1 MSNPAMLPAERDAR
15 MERDILALLMNR
27 GSAGLW
33 SVEEIELELE
43 DKLAVTDALMRLQ
56 RSGLVHRYGELVLIT
71 RAARRTLTLVGF

>member
-1 MSNPAMLPAERDAR
+1 MSNPAVLPAERDAR

-33 SVEEIELELE
+33 SVEEIERELE

-56 RSGLVHRYGELVLIT
+56 RSGLIHRYGELVLIT